1 MSDYSDPA
9 LDDSPPIRRTS
20 ATHDRTVDWMHT
32 TWPVSSAGSTMQ
44 WKEIH
49 SDTPVLRALRAMTP
63 LRDRTLRARASVNLL
78 PVINREAALGQRRG
92 MLATV
97 ACEGCAGGGGPFAEC
112 VVVLDYFAGA
122 CCNCHYEGRQSSCHP
137 SLSKKSPQPLTLR
150 GEPELP
156 PLSPT
161 LVGIDQLGPNTPPLP
176 PVHDLLGQ
184 SHREEVQEN
193 RMLPHPQV
201 IEVTRS
207 EPPINIRPKPPQS
220 HARAEYPAYNAPVFI
235 DLTRAKEPPR
245 KRRQVQARDIP
256 GNLPSSA
263 SPLPVAQSHVSNG
276 SMAELC
282 HLRQKIPH
290 LMRIAMQET
299 VARQRLCEQI
309 KHMRIIIMQEQAK
322 NKHLREQIDQS
333 QRANSQEQASNPT
346 LKEQVEQSRCS
357 IVEIQS
363 EKFTVVKNVV
373 VSNAV
378 IEAAVDAR
386 EAEIRVGLSNLWGT
400 PEQMKAQ
407 AMQMLDYSNTT
418 SSLVSR
424 LVVGS
429 MLQHQ
434 EYINEEEHKEMELL
448 HDNAEPSLEIAAIME
463 EKLAF
468 VLEGPDRDRFVT
480 LDLC

>member
-1 MSDYSDPA
+1 
-9 LDDSPPIRRTS
+9 
-20 ATHDRTVDWMHT
+20 
-32 TWPVSSAGSTMQ
+32 
-44 WKEIH
+44 
-49 SDTPVLRALRAMTP
+49 
-63 LRDRTLRARASVNLL
+63 
-78 PVINREAALGQRRG
+78 
-92 MLATV
+92 
-97 ACEGCAGGGGPFAEC
+97 
-112 VVVLDYFAGA
+112 
-122 CCNCHYEGRQSSCHP
+122 
-137 SLSKKSPQPLTLR
+137 
-150 GEPELP
+150 
-156 PLSPT
+156 
-161 LVGIDQLGPNTPPLP
+161 
-176 PVHDLLGQ
+176 
-184 SHREEVQEN
+184 
-193 RMLPHPQV
+193 
-201 IEVTRS
+201 
-207 EPPINIRPKPPQS
+207 
-220 HARAEYPAYNAPVFI
+220 
-235 DLTRAKEPPR
+235 
-245 KRRQVQARDIP
+245 
-256 GNLPSSA
+256 
-263 SPLPVAQSHVSNG
+263 
-276 SMAELC
+276 
-282 HLRQKIPH
+282 
-290 LMRIAMQET
+290 MRIAMQET

-309 KHMRIIIMQEQAK
+309 EHMRVIIMQEQAK

-333 QRANSQEQASNPT
+333 QRANSQEQASNQT